1 VKPPDDPQLFRA
13 AFETAGTGMGLAT
26 LDGRFLRVNTALC
39 AIAARTEEELL
50 GMTLRELTHPD
61 DRVEAESER
70 DQGEG
75 GPGSQGEGSPGS
87 HHERRWLRPDGSI
100 VWVEV
105 HDSPV
110 REAAA
115 EPLYILW
122 QVTDITERRLM
133 EERLRHLADHDGL
146 TGLFNRRRF
155 EEELERHVSQARRYG
170 TPGALLLIDVDGLK
184 AINDRG
190 GHRAG
195 DTALVAVARVL
206 RGRLRQSDVIA
217 RFGGDEFAV
226 LLPHASVADAAMVG
240 EALAERIREGIS
252 TPAGPVTVSVGVGGL
267 GNGVASADEALSRA
281 DASMYRSKAR
291 GGDSVDPEAA
301 ESSQTP

>member
-1 VKPPDDPQLFRA
+1 VKPPDDPHLFRA

-26 LDGRFLRVNTALC
+26 PDGRFLRVNTALC

-61 DRVEAESER
+61 DRVEAESAH

-75 GPGSQGEGSPGS
+75 SSGS
-87 HHERRWLRPDGSI
+87 HHERRWLRPDGST

-110 REAAA
+110 RDAPA
-115 EPLYILW
+115 EPLYVLW

-155 EEELERHVSQARRYG
+155 EEELERHVSEARRYG

-184 AINDRG
+184 SINDRG

-226 LLPHASVADAAMVG
+226 LLPHATVADAAKVG
-240 EALAERIREGIS
+240 GALAERVREGIS
-252 TPAGPVTVSVGVGGL
+252 TPAGPVTVSVGVGRL
-267 GNGVASADEALSRA
+267 GNGVASPDEALSRA

>member
-1 VKPPDDPQLFRA
+1 
-13 AFETAGTGMGLAT
+13 MGLAT

-39 AIAARTEEELL
+39 AIAARPEEELL

-61 DRVEAESER
+61 DRGEAESAR
-70 DQGEG
+70 GQ
-75 GPGSQGEGSPGS
+75 GS

-110 REAAA
+110 RDAAA

-155 EEELERHVSQARRYG
+155 EEELERHVAEARRYG

-226 LLPHASVADAAMVG
+226 LLPHASAADAAKVG
-240 EALAERIREGIS
+240 EALAERVRRRGS
-252 TPAGPVTVSVGVGGL
+252 RPRPA
-267 GNGVASADEALSRA
+267 
-281 DASMYRSKAR
+281 RSL
-291 GGDSVDPEAA
+291 
-301 ESSQTP
+301 